1 MKKHFNKKPKQSA
14 PVQTKPRPKVVQEL
28 AKQFEADLNRSLPI
42 SIQPDGSI
50 VYKNYYIKQIA
61 NKNWGLF
68 NLMTKDLIEEFYL
81 KTSALMGAKAYN
93 AIQLEK
99 FFEIKRLDNRYW
111 ANFTDSLI
119 YGKNMKTAKDF
130 DKYQVLLTRYEH
142 SAFLS
147 EHFKEEI
154 SRMFKWSFV

>member
-1 MKKHFNKKPKQSA
+1 M
-14 PVQTKPRPKVVQEL
+14 VQYLSVQ
-28 AKQFEADLNRSLPI
+28 QFKD
-42 SIQPDGSI
+42 
-50 VYKNYYIKQIA
+50 
-61 NKNWGLF
+61 
-68 NLMTKDLIEEFYL
+68 NLEV
-81 KTSALMGAKAYN
+81 
-93 AIQLEK
+93 
-99 FFEIKRLDNRYW
+99 FEIKRLDNRYW

-142 SAFLS
+142 SAFLT